1 MFQTVRQCAAMAGSD
16 LRGVRKASPLP
27 LPILVTN
34 SENKENSMDTG
45 NKECSKSESEVCS
58 KGGAPGSDPVLTKV
72 HHYFSGCRG
81 VTAAAVGRHHGLVI
95 GARWGEERFDGNP
108 V

>member
-1 MFQTVRQCAAMAGSD
+1 MFQRVRQCAAMAGSD

-34 SENKENSMDTG
+34 SENKENSMDSG

-58 KGGAPGSDPVLTKV
+58 KGGAPGSDPVFTKV
-72 HHYFSGCRG
+72 HHYFSGC
-81 VTAAAVGRHHGLVI
+81 
-95 GARWGEERFDGNP
+95 
-108 V
+108 

>member
-1 MFQTVRQCAAMAGSD
+1 MFQRVRQCAAMAGSD

-34 SENKENSMDTG
+34 SENKENSMDSG

-72 HHYFSGCRG
+72 HHYFSGC
-81 VTAAAVGRHHGLVI
+81 
-95 GARWGEERFDGNP
+95 
-108 V
+108 

>member
-1 MFQTVRQCAAMAGSD
+1 MFQRVRQCAAMAGSD

-27 LPILVTN
+27 LPIFVTN
-34 SENKENSMDTG
+34 SENKENSMDSG

-72 HHYFSGCRG
+72 HHYFSGC
-81 VTAAAVGRHHGLVI
+81 
-95 GARWGEERFDGNP
+95 
-108 V
+108 

>member
-1 MFQTVRQCAAMAGSD
+1 MAGSD

-34 SENKENSMDTG
+34 SENKENSMDSG

-72 HHYFSGCRG
+72 HHYFSGC
-81 VTAAAVGRHHGLVI
+81 
-95 GARWGEERFDGNP
+95 
-108 V
+108 

>member
-34 SENKENSMDTG
+34 SENKENSMDSG

-58 KGGAPGSDPVLTKV
+58 KGGAPGSDPVFTKV
-72 HHYFSGCRG
+72 HHYFSGC
-81 VTAAAVGRHHGLVI
+81 
-95 GARWGEERFDGNP
+95 
-108 V
+108 